1 MKIDTLLAHAGLCA
15 DEKTGA
21 ISTPIYQTATFRHPA
36 LGKSTGYDYS
46 RSGNPT
52 RHVLETIMARLE
64 EGNCGFAFS
73 SGMAALTAVMMLF
86 SSGDHLIL
94 SDDLY
99 GGTYR
104 LMEKVFRP
112 LDIAVSYIDVSS
124 ESAIVDAIIPGRTR
138 AILLET
144 PTNPLMKI
152 ADLGLIVS
160 IARRNGLMT
169 IVDNTF
175 MTPYFQRPIPL
186 GIDLV
191 VHSGTKYLGGHN
203 DLLSGIVV
211 TRTPELS
218 ERMALIQKTTGAVLG
233 PYDSWLMLRGIKTL
247 SVRLRQQEQSTLRI
261 AEWLREHPL
270 VRQVYYPGL
279 PDHPGHGIHRKQA
292 SGYGAVLSF
301 RVRDQRL
308 VEQVIN
314 HVRVISFAESLGG
327 VETLITYPA
336 VQTHGDIPAEMRE
349 RIGVTDDLL
358 RLSVGIEDTNDLLN
372 DLKQA
377 ME

>member
-1 MKIDTLLAHAGLCA
+1 
-15 DEKTGA
+15 
-21 ISTPIYQTATFRHPA
+21 
-36 LGKSTGYDYS
+36 
-46 RSGNPT
+46 
-52 RHVLETIMARLE
+52 MARLE